1 MGVRYSNESKMKDRT
16 QKLFFLCT
24 GILSLT
30 IGIIGIF
37 VPLLPTTCF
46 VLLAAYCFSKS
57 SDKLYQRLIK
67 HPRFGLTIL
76 SWQKY
81 RVIQVPIKCW
91 ASTMISVSAL
101 IIWFQPYTLILKA
114 TVSVFLLLLV
124 LFIWS
129 CPHKYPEENKQN

>member
-1 MGVRYSNESKMKDRT
+1 MKFQT
-16 QKLFFLCT
+16 QKLFFLIT

-30 IGIIGIF
+30 IGFIGLF

-57 SDKLYQRLIK
+57 SDKLYQRLIQN
-67 HPRFGLTIL
+67 PRFGSTIL
-76 SWQKY
+76 AWQKY

-91 ASTMISVSAL
+91 ASTMISLSAIL
-101 IIWFQPYTLILKA
+101 IWFQPLALVLKI
-114 TVSVFLLLLV
+114 TVSIFLLLLV

-129 CPHKYPEENKQN
+129 CPHRYPVENKQN

>member
-1 MGVRYSNESKMKDRT
+1 MKDQT
-16 QKLFFLCT
+16 QKYFFLLT
-24 GILSLT
+24 GILSLAV
-30 IGIIGIF
+30 GIVGLF

-57 SDKLYQRLIK
+57 SDQLYQRLIQ
-67 HPRFGLTIL
+67 HPRFGRTIL

-91 ASTMISVSAL
+91 ASTMISLSAL
-101 IIWFQPYTLILKA
+101 IIWFQPLSLLIKIS
-114 TVSVFLLLLV
+114 VSVFLLLLV

-129 CPHKYPEENKQN
+129 CPHKYPEENKQV

>member
-1 MGVRYSNESKMKDRT
+1 MRDQSRKF
-16 QKLFFLCT
+16 FFLSV
-24 GILSLT
+24 GLLSLT
-30 IGIIGIF
+30 VGIVGLF

-57 SDKLYQRLIK
+57 SDRLYQRLIQ
-67 HPRFGLTIL
+67 HPRFGRTIL

-91 ASTMISVSAL
+91 ASTMISISAL
-101 IIWFQPYTLILKA
+101 IIWFQPLAIVIKL

-129 CPHKYPEENKQN
+129 CPHKFPEENKQN